1 MKNISILFTIIILAF
16 NITINAQT
24 AQFETTIYF
33 EDAVGNKDSVIVGF
47 DTLATED
54 IDIALGEQEIL
65 IPFDS
70 VFEVRAAALD
80 GTYWKKLAKRVFQRA
95 EYHPSDGCYGSIRT
109 AIYVWAKYQPIK
121 VSWDINA
128 FQSPDMCLWAS
139 ALIDHQ
145 EDELAGPIAPDEIKP
160 TFACMADVGS
170 FTFELTAEAFVQT
183 ELGNTLRVEIEKE
196 VEGLGVQTIYGLR
209 YNHEEAYGY
218 SPCFL
223 VTDTEEEIENKNASH
238 ITIYPNPTSGML
250 QIDIP
255 DGQQNAGLNIYDMS
269 GRKVKTVKSY
279 IPGREIDVS
288 GLPKGIYGVL
298 INGEGFWYSGRF
310 VRM

>member
-33 EDAVGNKDSVIVGF
+33 EDAIGNRDSVIVGF
-47 DTLATED
+47 DTLATEG

-65 IPFDS
+65 TPFDS
-70 VFEVRAAALD
+70 VFEVRG
-80 GTYWKKLAKRVFQRA
+80 GTLNGQYQNKLTKRVFQRA
-95 EYHPSDGCYGSIRT
+95 EGPLFGCYGSIRS

-121 VSWDINA
+121 VSWDINV

-145 EDELAGPIAPDEIKP
+145 EDELASPIAPDEIKP
-160 TFACMADVGS
+160 TFVCMAVEDS
-170 FTFELTAEAFVQT
+170 FTFELTAEVFVQT
-183 ELGNTLRVEIEKE
+183 ELGNTLRVEVEKE
-196 VEGLGVQTIYGLR
+196 VEGMGIQTIYGLR
-209 YNHEEAYGY
+209 YHPVEAYGY

-223 VTDTEEEIENKNASH
+223 VTDTEEEIESKNASH
-238 ITIYPNPTSGML
+238 IAIYPNPTSGML
-250 QIDIP
+250 QIDTP
-255 DGQQNAGLNIYDMS
+255 DGQQNAKLDIFDMS
-269 GRKVKTVKSY
+269 GRLAKSVESY
-279 IPGREIDVS
+279 IPGREIDMS

-298 INGEGFWYSGRF
+298 INGAGFRYSGRF
-310 VRM
+310 VKM